1 MHWSETIE
9 EVIQRATSCL
19 QFTWEA
25 AVEMRC
31 NCHFRP
37 PVVNSGLF
45 MVVIERLPGILNTI
59 VNICTLY
66 LVNFEL
72 PQYTCYIHNLTI
84 HSLLLRVCVT
94 DAYDREF
101 RGMYDELPP
110 RDKAR
115 MRVADRAPN
124 AQTVSCR
131 RLFGNLEF

>member
-25 AVEMRC
+25 AVEMGC
-31 NCHFRP
+31 NSHFRP

-45 MVVIERLPGILNTI
+45 MVVIERLPGILNII
-59 VNICTLY
+59 VNISTLY

-84 HSLLLRVCVT
+84 HYFAVT
-94 DAYDREF
+94 CMCDRC
-101 RGMYDELPP
+101 L
-110 RDKAR
+110 
-115 MRVADRAPN
+115 
-124 AQTVSCR
+124 
-131 RLFGNLEF
+131 